1 MSATDEI
8 REYLHH
14 LLDHQG
20 KCTIENCGTC
30 QIALNVYELVR
41 SRIFSVGQ
49 HSGVA
54 NHAASPVISADASS
68 NVEPRA
74 NAAKKRQA

>member
-1 MSATDEI
+1 MNATDEI

-20 KCTIENCGTC
+20 KCTIENCATC

-49 HSGVA
+49 YSGVA
-54 NHAASPVISADASS
+54 NHAASQVIRADDSS
-68 NVEPRA
+68 NDEPRA
-74 NAAKKRQA
+74 NAARKR